1 MLKAEKVSKTAVAS
15 ICTACCSIAFTSA
28 SISFDWDTSPA
39 NREIDSKFYGFV
51 KGSPNF
57 RTLTF
62 LCLFSLALF
71 HVASKLFAIALLAST
86 NSALVTF
93 YLCGDM
99 AVYLTYKAARGD
111 LRYWMNLPPALS
123 VVVSLLARPVVK
135 LLVS

>member
-1 MLKAEKVSKTAVAS
+1 M
-15 ICTACCSIAFTSA
+15 
-28 SISFDWDTSPA
+28 
-39 NREIDSKFYGFV
+39 IDSNFYGFV
-51 KGSPNF
+51 KDSPNS

-71 HVASKLFAIALLAST
+71 HVASKLIAIALLASI
-86 NSALVTF
+86 NGALVTF

-111 LRYWMNLPPALS
+111 LRYWVNFPPALS
-123 VVVSLLARPVVK
+123 VVVSSLARPLGK